1 MSSQPE
7 HHVVIVGS
15 GFGGLFA
22 AKALRLAPV
31 RVTLLDRTNH
41 HLFQPLLYQVATG
54 ILSPGDIAPATRD
67 VLRRQR
73 NVTVQLGEVSAID
86 PELRQLEV
94 RHPSRNRTTIG
105 YDSLIVA
112 SGVTQSYFGNDR
124 FAQWAPGMKT
134 IDDALALRARI
145 FGAFELAEW
154 EADPAARARLLTF
167 AIVGAGPTGVELAG
181 QLGELSRR
189 ALAHNFRRL
198 DPREA
203 RILLFDAGDRILPSF
218 HERLS
223 TRAARDL
230 TRLGVDIR
238 LRTTVTDLDEL
249 GITVHDAEGNETR
262 IEAITKIWASGVQA
276 APLAALLAEVTGAP
290 VDARGR
296 LRVTPDCS
304 LPGRPE
310 IFVVGDAMALDGL
323 PGLAEVAMQ
332 SGRHAAR
339 VIAARVT
346 SSPPRGPFRY
356 HDLGSMAA
364 VSRTSGVVEYRR
376 LRLGGRVGWMLWLVV
391 HLTFLTGFKN
401 RFSTL
406 LQWTITFLSRGRGE
420 RTITLRQAGLDDPA
434 GDSTAPLARDGGSR

>member
-1 MSSQPE
+1 MSAEAE

-31 RVTLLDRTNH
+31 RVTLVDRTNH

-73 NVTVQLGEVSAID
+73 NVTVQLGEVVALD
-86 PELRQLEV
+86 AERRELELRHPPGV
-94 RHPSRNRTTIG
+94 RSTIG

-112 SGVTQSYFGNDR
+112 CGVTQSYFGNDGFER
-124 FAQWAPGMKT
+124 WAPGMKT

-145 FGAFELAEW
+145 FGAFEMAEW
-154 EADPAARARLLTF
+154 EPDPETRARWLTF

-189 ALAHNFRRL
+189 ALASNFRRL

-218 HERLS
+218 HERL
-223 TRAARDL
+223 AARATRDL
-230 TRLGVDIR
+230 QRLGVEIR
-238 LRTTVTDLDEL
+238 LRTTVAGVDED
-249 GITVHDAEGNETR
+249 GITVRDADSSETL
-262 IEAITKIWASGVQA
+262 IPAITKIWAAGVQA
-276 APLAALLAEVTGAP
+276 SPLAAIVSAATGAP
-290 VDARGR
+290 VDPRGR
-296 LRVTPDCS
+296 IQVAPDCS

-339 VIAARVT
+339 VIRARVT
-346 SSPPRGPFRY
+346 DAPARGPFRY
-356 HDLGSMAA
+356 RDLGSMAA
-364 VSRTSGVVEYRR
+364 VSRTSGIVEYRR
-376 LRLGGRVGWMLWLVV
+376 LRVGGRIGWLLWLLV

-406 LQWTITFLSRGRGE
+406 LQWTVTFLSRGRSE
-420 RTITLRQAGLDDPA
+420 RTITLRQANLGDPP
-434 GDSTAPLARDGGSR
+434 DVSTPGA